1 MEDSGRSKKTEDG
14 RYRPAE
20 SRLEMIDK
28 KKTELDYR
36 RPLTE
41 GEVESLTEEF
51 VVEYTYNSNAHAM
64 VDLFTSI
71 TYIKSFI

>member
-1 MEDSGRSKKTEDG
+1 
-14 RYRPAE
+14 
-20 SRLEMIDK
+20 MIDK